1 MRCANYD
8 VKLLQ
13 LCILAS
19 IFSQIETI
27 SSLMRPIMYIAWML
41 TVAFF
46 IARNHGRIVIHKCT
60 KLFGCCYLLLI
71 AGCILMALFGSRHLE
86 GNYIHIMY
94 IPLIVSVI
102 GENFAPFAQHSDYER
117 ILRTYLYGAVAYA
130 LWVNITYFSSY
141 NDWLKQNMYTFLQKN
156 SAAQIWATGILI
168 AFFLLEYRTKRQKI
182 VGYACAGYLL
192 LLCGISQCRT
202 AVLALAVVLVCYILL
217 KSKYKIRWSFFTLL
231 LILFLWN
238 NSVTR
243 RFIDQALLLTKY
255 AGADINTFSSGRLDG
270 WNRALAVFAKS
281 PFLGC
286 GRYYVDC
293 SYISILAEIGI
304 FGFVLVESVWVTRAV
319 SNFKVRSGLN
329 SDAFLM
335 CLTMFYFI
343 ESVLEGYPPFGPG
356 VSSFMFWF
364 LSVILVDNKTTK
376 IQQGIGEI
384 SYE

>member
-1 MRCANYD
+1 MRYANYD

-13 LCILAS
+13 LCILTS
-19 IFSQIETI
+19 IFSQIEAI
-27 SSLMRPIMYIAWML
+27 SNLMRPIMYIAWIV
-41 TVAFF
+41 TAVFF
-46 IARNHGRIVIHKCT
+46 IARNRGRIVIHKCT
-60 KLFGCCYLLLI
+60 KIFLGCYSLLVV
-71 AGCILMALFGSRHLE
+71 GCILMALFGSRHLE

-102 GENFAPFAQHSDYER
+102 GENFAPFAQDSDYEK
-117 ILRTYLYGAVAYA
+117 ILRTYLYGAMAYA

-168 AFFLLEYRTKRQKI
+168 ALFLLKYRTKWQK
-182 VGYACAGYLL
+182 VLGYACAGYLL

-202 AVLALAVVLVCYILL
+202 AVLALAIVLVCYILL
-217 KSKYKIRWSFFTLL
+217 KSKYKVRWSFLTL
-231 LILFLWN
+231 IIVLFLWN

-270 WNRALAVFAKS
+270 WDRALAAFAKN

-293 SYISILAEIGI
+293 SYISVLAEIGI
-304 FGFVLVESVWVTRAV
+304 LGFVLVESVWITRAV
-319 SNFKVRSGLN
+319 SNFTVRSGLN
-329 SDAFLM
+329 LDAFLM

-343 ESVLEGYPPFGPG
+343 ESALEGYPPFGPG
-356 VSSFMFWF
+356 VSSFMF
-364 LSVILVDNKTTK
+364 
-376 IQQGIGEI
+376 
-384 SYE
+384 

>member
-1 MRCANYD
+1 MRYANYD

-13 LCILAS
+13 MCILTS
-19 IFSQIETI
+19 IFSQIESI
-27 SSLMRPIMYIAWML
+27 SSLMRPIMYIAWIV
-41 TVAFF
+41 TAVFF
-46 IARNHGRIVIHKCT
+46 IARNRGRIVIHKCT
-60 KLFGCCYLLLI
+60 KIFFGCYSLLVV
-71 AGCILMALFGSRHLE
+71 GCILMALFGSRHLE

-102 GENFAPFAQHSDYER
+102 GENFAPFAQDSDYEK
-117 ILRTYLYGAVAYA
+117 ILKTYLYGAMVYA

-168 AFFLLEYRTKRQKI
+168 ALFLLEYRTKWQK
-182 VGYACAGYLL
+182 VLGYACAGYLL

-217 KSKYKIRWSFFTLL
+217 KSKHKVRWSFFTL
-231 LILFLWN
+231 IIVLFLWN

-270 WNRALAVFAKS
+270 WDRALAAFAKS
-281 PFLGC
+281 PFFGC

-293 SYISILAEIGI
+293 SYISVLAEIGI
-304 FGFVLVESVWVTRAV
+304 LGFVLVESVWITRAV
-319 SNFKVRSGLN
+319 SNFKAGSGLN

-364 LSVILVDNKTTK
+364 FSVTFVDNKTEK
-376 IQQGIGEI
+376 IPQDVGEI
-384 SYE
+384 SNE

>member
-1 MRCANYD
+1 MRYANYD

-13 LCILAS
+13 LCILTS
-19 IFSQIETI
+19 IFSQIEAI
-27 SSLMRPIMYIAWML
+27 SNLMRPIMYIAWIV
-41 TVAFF
+41 TAVFF
-46 IARNHGRIVIHKCT
+46 IARNRGRIVIHKCT
-60 KLFGCCYLLLI
+60 KIFLGCYSLLVV
-71 AGCILMALFGSRHLE
+71 GCILMALFGSRHLE
-86 GNYIHIMY
+86 GNYIHIMF

-102 GENFAPFAQHSDYER
+102 GENFAPFAQESDYEK
-117 ILRTYLYGAVAYA
+117 ILRTYLYGAMAYA

-168 AFFLLEYRTKRQKI
+168 ALFLLEYRTKWQK
-182 VGYACAGYLL
+182 VLGYACAGYLL

-202 AVLALAVVLVCYILL
+202 AVLALAIVLVCYILL
-217 KSKYKIRWSFFTLL
+217 KSKYKVRWSFLTL
-231 LILFLWN
+231 IIALFFWN

-270 WNRALAVFAKS
+270 WDLALAAFAKN

-293 SYISILAEIGI
+293 SYISLLAEIGI
-304 FGFVLVESVWVTRAV
+304 LGFVLVESVWITRAV
-319 SNFKVRSGLN
+319 SNFKVRSDLN
-329 SDAFLM
+329 LDAFLM

-343 ESVLEGYPPFGPG
+343 ESALEGYPPFGPG

-364 LSVILVDNKTTK
+364 LSVIFADNKTEK
-376 IQQGIGEI
+376 IPQGVGEI
-384 SYE
+384 SNE